1 MQDDFTKV
9 FDFISETKGDI
20 LDVGYGWGI
29 SAEHFYNNGV
39 NSLTIIEKRK
49 DVYKKAQKWAEDKPN
64 VHLHFGDW
72 IDIIPSLDKKFDG
85 IYMDTIS
92 PKNENFV
99 RHKTKEEYEKLWQFY
114 HNSISNEEWEKYKSF
129 EDYAKLIAK
138 ENCKLCIFEYI
149 KFRND
154 INTKSVQIY
163 WGIDTS
169 IPALHDV
176 GYTYFVAGKFR
187 KDKYFESKQ
196 ILPKKLCEE
205 LISDHKNFVI
215 KEEAKKEI
223 DGIIH
228 KRSWSRIGLKYNKQF
243 EKILNEKLFLSFKPL
258 DLKKVECSFVTY
270 NEGQGYDR
278 HVETI
283 KGLPLN
289 DETQYCKTYDFTLND
304 DYEGGEV
311 EVYDEWHK
319 NDRDTFSVVK
329 PKVGECLIYKPY
341 QHVTYRNVTKNK
353 KYQVLVMI
361 KNKDLVKN
369 LI

>member
-1 MQDDFTKV
+1 MP
-9 FDFISETKGDI
+9 
-20 LDVGYGWGI
+20 
-29 SAEHFYNNGV
+29 SA
-39 NSLTIIEKRK
+39 TITFLFLI
-49 DVYKKAQKWAEDKPN
+49 
-64 VHLHFGDW
+64 
-72 IDIIPSLDKKFDG
+72 
-85 IYMDTIS
+85 
-92 PKNENFV
+92 
-99 RHKTKEEYEKLWQFY
+99 
-114 HNSISNEEWEKYKSF
+114 ISNSSLKKIEQFFNSSF
-129 EDYAKLIAK
+129 VGLSLGGTHLKAKV
-138 ENCKLCIFEYI
+138 
-149 KFRND
+149 
-154 INTKSVQIY
+154 INV
-163 WGIDTS
+163 
-169 IPALHDV
+169 
-176 GYTYFVAGKFR
+176 
-187 KDKYFESKQ
+187 
-196 ILPKKLCEE
+196 
-205 LISDHKNFVI
+205 
-215 KEEAKKEI
+215 
-223 DGIIH
+223 
-228 KRSWSRIGLKYNKQF
+228 
-243 EKILNEKLFLSFKPL
+243 FLSFKPL

-311 EVYDEWHK
+311 EVYDEWYK